1 MSDVNINRRKYQ
13 RHTLSIKLFMTRVD
27 DDSGLGIPIEVLDMS
42 KSGIGFICEQELTN
56 GAIYKANIKIWT
68 GAVIPAFINVVRVSH
83 EEGGNIYG
91 GIFIGMPES
100 DACRIGVYESYLN
113 YGNSPENREKTEE
126 EERNELDGLL
136 NKALGTGN

>member
-27 DDSGLGIPIEVLDMS
+27 DDTGLGIPIEVLDMS

-83 EEGGNIYG
+83 EVGGNIYG

-100 DACRIGVYESYLN
+100 DSCRIGVYESYLEYSN
-113 YGNSPENREKTEE
+113 EEKSEE
-126 EERNELDGLL
+126 EERNELNGLL
-136 NKALGTGN
+136 DKALGNGN

>member
-113 YGNSPENREKTEE
+113 YGNEAGNREKTEE

-136 NKALGTGN
+136 NKALGNGN

>member
-1 MSDVNINRRKYQ
+1 MSDVNINRRKYK

-100 DACRIGVYESYLN
+100 DACRIGVYESYLE
-113 YGNSPENREKTEE
+113 YNSEEKSEE
-126 EERNELDGLL
+126 EERDELNGLL
-136 NKALGTGN
+136 SKALGNGN